1 MGTLRKLIMPTL
13 LGLAL
18 YFAIFGGEFSFV
30 DLRRARAERAAAER
44 ALDSLRMEI
53 DSLRAWRTALEGD
66 SATLER
72 IARERYGMIR
82 DGEVLYRFTDP
93 DEAASREDTSDGG
106 G

>member
-18 YFAIFGGEFSFV
+18 YFAIFGGEFSLV
-30 DLRRARAERAAAER
+30 DLRRARAERDAAER
-44 ALDSLRMEI
+44 ELDSLRMEI
-53 DSLRAWRTALEGD
+53 DSLRAWKHALESD
-66 SATLER
+66 SVTIER

-93 DEAASREDTSDGG
+93 EGSTSSADTLDGG
-106 G
+106 R